1 MKPQPSYY
9 AVIPANVRYDK
20 ELKPIERL
28 LYGEISSLSNQYGM
42 CWAQNKYFAD
52 LYEVSPQTISRYI
65 SNLEKKKYIHT
76 KLIYK
81 KGTKQIER
89 REIYLAQVKETES
102 NINTPIDR
110 TVDTPIDQTV
120 KDNIT
125 RTEYNN
131 NARENT
137 NQKPNAFN
145 FYEQNGFGLLN
156 GTIMQH
162 IENWMQDFIQKD
174 ATEQEADELICLA
187 LQKSAEQN
195 VLRWAY
201 AHKILLSW
209 LNKGFTKPSDVEAHE
224 KQREQKQESQQSK
237 KDSPDFSWEDE
248 LDNL

>member
-1 MKPQPSYY
+1 
-9 AVIPANVRYDK
+9 VRYDK

-28 LYGEISSLSNQYGM
+28 LYGEISALANQYGM
-42 CWAQNKYFAD
+42 CWARNKYFAD

-89 REIYLAQVKETES
+89 REIYLAQVKEAES

-120 KDNIT
+120 KENIT

-131 NARENT
+131 NNAREVAT
-137 NQKPNAFN
+137 KKPNAFTV
-145 FYEQNGFGLLN
+145 YEQNGFGLLN
-156 GTIMQH
+156 GTIIGH
-162 IENWMQDFIQKD
+162 INNWLEDFIQLG
-174 ATEQEADELICLA
+174 ATEQEADQLICLA
-187 LQKSAEQN
+187 LKKSAENN
-195 VLRWAY
+195 VLKWAY
-201 AHKILLSW
+201 THKILLNW
-209 LNKGFTKPSDVEAHE
+209 LSKKITRVSQVEAHE
-224 KQREQKQESQQSK
+224 KQREQSQEMK
-237 KDSPDFSWEDE
+237 TEEGKPDLSWEEE